1 MILGAGLGLCL
12 ALVEQVLR
20 RAWVQVQSGRQEG
33 RIYLLAHPK
42 CRLGLDERAEV
53 GIFGDPPSLAATPRS
68 NRRRQATFCT
78 RLPPRRLPASTAGR
92 SRVTNRFMMAIASSL
107 DALTLCFGS
116 VSPHSFIGLRA
127 LPMDP
132 STKSAAREIAWSLEV
147 VRGRQAGRAY
157 KLGPGETVV
166 GNALNGQPGVDLKD
180 QEGDAPR
187 RMAGRHAA
195 LVSTGVELVIR
206 DLETPGGT
214 FVNRQRL
221 LAGQARRLEPGDL
234 IQLASVQLAVKRVE
248 AQATAS
254 PRPAVAPLPAT
265 PVRPAAPPPS
275 AGVSQGTAPPKPSGG
290 ARPLAAGRLAI
301 PFSLPGGPNCRS
313 WDDFLVL
320 AAQNW
325 HALRDEL
332 TSGRLGDFI
341 RRAQRPD
348 LLPRLEKARSADDQL
363 DDWLG
368 RLPTTKP
375 SAPELDVH
383 PESLLVR
390 AVAGGGL
397 TRQTLRVTN
406 IGYRL
411 LRSTARVEPVGV
423 RWLRLPAAANGG
435 PFATIDQTDL
445 AVELDLPETLDK
457 PLEASILIESNGGTR
472 RVPVRIERA
481 EVPADLPDAA
491 VTEGFPLAL
500 GQVQLGE
507 KLAEVRPGARV
518 LFGAAGAILLR
529 LLVVLVGLVLYG
541 ARGARP
547 LEARLSSVALALV
560 GSGAVAAGLL
570 ARRRGER
577 RDVSAAAFAGGSLG
591 LLAAAICFAIIQS
604 VEHVLGIWS
613 TSVWAV
619 GFLWGTIGALV
630 ALASNYLI
638 PHRPATREVAP

>member
-1 MILGAGLGLCL
+1 
-12 ALVEQVLR
+12 
-20 RAWVQVQSGRQEG
+20 
-33 RIYLLAHPK
+33 
-42 CRLGLDERAEV
+42 
-53 GIFGDPPSLAATPRS
+53 
-68 NRRRQATFCT
+68 
-78 RLPPRRLPASTAGR
+78 
-92 SRVTNRFMMAIASSL
+92 
-107 DALTLCFGS
+107 
-116 VSPHSFIGLRA
+116 
-127 LPMDP
+127 MDP
-132 STKSAAREIAWSLEV
+132 STKAAAPETAWSLEV

-157 KLGPGETVV
+157 TLGPGETVV

-180 QEGDAPR
+180 QEGDSPR

-195 LVSTGVELVIR
+195 LVSTGGELVIR
-206 DLETPGGT
+206 DLESPGGT

-234 IQLASVQLAVKRVE
+234 VQLASVQLAVKRVE
-248 AQATAS
+248 AQ
-254 PRPAVAPLPAT
+254 PAAAPLRAATPSPAA
-265 PVRPAAPPPS
+265 PVRPAAPPIS
-275 AGVSQGTAPPKPSGG
+275 AGVSHGTAPPGPSGR
-290 ARPLAAGRLAI
+290 AKPLAAGRLAI
-301 PFSLPGGPNCRS
+301 PFSLPGGPICRS

-332 TSGRLGDFI
+332 TSGRLGDFV
-341 RRAQRPD
+341 RRVQRPD

-390 AVAGGGL
+390 AVGGGGV

-423 RWLRLPAAANGG
+423 RWLRLPAEANGC
-435 PFATIDQTDL
+435 PFVTIDQTDL
-445 AVELDLPETLDK
+445 AVELDLPETLEK

-491 VTEGFPLAL
+491 APGGGSLPLS
-500 GQVQLGE
+500 QVQLGE
-507 KLAEVRPGARV
+507 KLAEVHPGVRV
-518 LFGAAGAILLR
+518 LVGASGAILLR
-529 LLVVLVGLVLYG
+529 LIVVLVGLVLHG
-541 ARGARP
+541 AGGVRP

-560 GSGAVAAGLL
+560 GAGALAASLL
-570 ARRRGER
+570 ALSRGEK
-577 RDVSAAAFAGGSLG
+577 RDVPAAAFAGGSLG
-591 LLAAAICFAIIQS
+591 LLAAAICFAVIQS
-604 VEHVLGIWS
+604 VEHVLGTWS
-613 TSVWAV
+613 TSFWAV
-619 GFLWGTIGALV
+619 GLLWGTLGALI

-638 PHRPATREVAP
+638 PHRPASEVAP